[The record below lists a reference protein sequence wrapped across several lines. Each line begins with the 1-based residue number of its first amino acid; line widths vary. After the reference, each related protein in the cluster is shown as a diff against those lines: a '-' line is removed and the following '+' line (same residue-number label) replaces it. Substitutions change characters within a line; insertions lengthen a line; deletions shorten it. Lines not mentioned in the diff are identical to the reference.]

1 MIFFKKII
9 DIVFFLAICIFSRGY
24 GEIKYIIK
32 NEASFSDIKKIWFTP
47 SGKKFALVSDSGVE
61 VRDTKTGNYIKTIYK
76 NQEYL
81 QLYYPVALDTKEQLI
96 ALAVKC
102 EWKNISIKIFDF
114 ETGNLKKEFTWA
126 HEIDITHMEFD
137 ASGKKLMTV
146 DVLGMIKVWDIND
159 NGNSPIDVYPGK
171 KEGIQI
177 MGFSKTEGRR
187 GFWMTTTG
195 DLFSW
200 NKNLNDITGKA
211 KINSLFM
218 YDRSLAYEPV
228 TQRIAAHED
237 GCIKIIDVVEK
248 EIIAKF
254 PHGYEE
260 DYTLLLKFDPFDEK
274 HEHLISIDKEGALKY
289 WSISGEKHLV
299 KEYKTDIYTHERDIA
314 FLRQGVV
321 SVASIIHNG
330 DTLSYRPN
338 AVYIQ
343 ILPLM

>member
-1 MIFFKKII
+1 MIFLKKII
-9 DIVFFLAICIFSRGY
+9 GVVFFLAISRFSHGY

-32 NEASFSDIKKIWFTP
+32 NETSFSDIKKICFTP
-47 SGKKFALVSDSGVE
+47 SGKKFVLVNGSGVE
-61 VRDTKTGNYIKTIYK
+61 VRDTKTGNCIKTLYK

-81 QLYYPVALDTKEQLI
+81 QLYYPVAFDAKEQLI

-102 EWKNISIKIFDF
+102 EWKNVTIKIFDF
-114 ETGNLKKEFTWA
+114 ETGILKKEFTWA
-126 HEIDITHMEFD
+126 HEIDITHIKFD
-137 ASGKKLMTV
+137 GSGKKLMTV
-146 DVLGMIKVWDIND
+146 DMLGMIKIWDIED
-159 NGNSPIDVYPGK
+159 NGNSPIDVYSGK
-171 KEGIQI
+171 KECVQI
-177 MGFSKTEGRR
+177 MGFSKIEGNR

-200 NKNLNDITGKA
+200 NKNLDDITGKA
-211 KINSLFM
+211 KTNSLFM

-274 HEHLISIDKEGALKY
+274 HEHLISIDKGGVLRY
-289 WSISGEKHLV
+289 WNINREKPLV
-299 KEYKTDIYTHERDIA
+299 KEYKTDIYSDERDIA
-314 FLRQGVV
+314 FLKQGAL
-321 SVASIIHNG
+321 SIASIIHN
-330 DTLSYRPN
+330 DDLLNCRPN
-338 AVYIQ
+338 AVYVKI
-343 ILPLM
+343 ISLM